1 MIPLDLPPIST
12 IPDLSAPVA
21 IVQPAPKHVPSK
33 TAWIEQVRICILDR
47 ESHGDYKIRSHVA
60 APDGKYAYGGY
71 QFQDPTFHHASGLP
85 GHASDYSP
93 AVQDAA
99 FYKAFDNGAGRMAWN
114 YPPNQC
120 W

>member
-21 IVQPAPKHVPSK
+21 IVQPAPKHAPSK
-33 TAWIEQVRICILDR
+33 TAWIEQVRTCILDR
-47 ESHGDYKIRSHVA
+47 ESRGDYHVHNKHSTA
-60 APDGKYAYGGY
+60 SGGY
-71 QFQDPTFHHASGLP
+71 QFLDWTWHSVTGLP
-85 GHASDYSP
+85 GSAADYSP